1 MGESVAISQSQGESF
16 TWATGSFNWSAYTA
30 DKPWSG
36 ATRTQHQIA
45 VAASVALTER
55 KLSTLAKHTS
65 RSIGLSDARSLQ
77 VSKAWREGVAFAQSY
92 ADIIAFVLRILETAR
107 FASDALRS
115 VSLLW
120 NQVLSTH
127 EAASRQVRKPMD
139 ESLAISETQRA
150 QTTKAVMSAVG
161 LGDAWSQSGVK
172 HWAEPWAIAPLSQR
186 ETIKPFASTWA
197 TSSSLHRD
205 VVTRVIEAVL
215 LAAVFGRGWQLA
227 LAEAWLMGSTTSVN
241 MTKVLEDG
249 IDMAEAVRRNVGQR
263 LSEDMGL
270 VEVAAREAQKHFFGA
285 FDSRDAVHQSVF
297 KHFAYGVAM
306 AEVLSRDGVK
316 AVDDAWRLDASASKW
331 LNKLSL
337 EAFDLADAQRVDV
350 LKQVLEVLGM
360 SETYTDLIA
369 FVLSVSEGLAWGDQA
384 SRHTSKAWTELF
396 GIPDAVHKD
405 SIARLNELLHTRDA
419 WSQRFE
425 QALNDALGLASSTG
439 KSADKLLMETVL
451 VNDHMHRAC
460 TAHWLQAFT
469 LDEGLAKQV
478 SVLLDDALAV
488 DSSSY
493 RSLTKNAFEGML
505 TTDGLGRALSKRL
518 AEALA
523 TADAYADLIA
533 YVLRFTESMALSDAQ
548 RKAITQVLTQD
559 LHLDEQRASQI
570 DMRFAHAFAV
580 ADVLGR
586 AVAYR
591 RALHEGW
598 ATSEAVTR
606 ASSMTFAQA
615 IDMAEQYRRSP
626 NGVISDMIVGNTP
639 LSESDFADLVD
650 AGHPPGFTN
659 FRDFIAG
666 DYSYQKALFRAVLTS
681 SNADRGYIKDLSLSV
696 DVPDVL
702 DRGAAEITN
711 ASAGIA
717 VVFSRN
723 FRVPPEVTLT
733 HKGGSAMA
741 IPRTVGTVTAQ
752 GFTAVLEDLN
762 GTRVTGSVS
771 WVAQGY

>member
-1 MGESVAISQSQGESF
+1 VGESVAISQSQGESF

-120 NQVLSTH
+120 NQVLSNH

-139 ESLAISETQRA
+139 ESLAFSETQRA
-150 QTTKAVMSAVG
+150 QTTKALLSAVG
-161 LGDAWSQSGVK
+161 LGDAWSQSGEK

-227 LAEAWLMGSTTSVN
+227 LAEAWLMASATSSN
-241 MTKVLEDG
+241 MLKVLEDG
-249 IDMAEAVRRNVGQR
+249 IDIAEAVRRNVGQR
-263 LSEDMGL
+263 LSENMGL
-270 VEVAAREAQKHFFGA
+270 VEVAAREAQKHFFDA

-297 KHFAYGVAM
+297 KHFAYDVAM

-405 SIARLNELLHTRDA
+405 SIACPNELLHTRDA

-493 RSLTKNAFEGML
+493 RSLSKNAFEGL
-505 TTDGLGRALSKRL
+505 LATDGLGRALTKRL
-518 AEALA
+518 AEAWA

-533 YVLRFTESMALSDAQ
+533 YVLRFTESMALSDVQ

-570 DMRFAHAFAV
+570 DMRYAHAFAV

-586 AVAYR
+586 AVSYR
-591 RALHEGW
+591 RALNEGW
-598 ATSEAVTR
+598 STSDALTR
-606 ASSMTFAQA
+606 SIDMRFAQA
-615 IDMAEQYRRSP
+615 LDVAEQYRRSP
-626 NGVISDMIVGNTP
+626 NGVISDMIVGSRP

-681 SNADRGYIKDLSLSV
+681 SNADRGYIKDLSLAV

-702 DRGAAEITN
+702 DRG
-711 ASAGIA
+711 SAQISDANVGVSVA
-717 VVFSRN
+717 FSRA

-733 HKGGSAMA
+733 HKGGSMMA
-741 IPRTVGTVTAQ
+741 IPRILGAVNTQ
-752 GFTAVLEDLN
+752 GFTAVLEDLS
-762 GTRVTGSVS
+762 GARVTGTVS

>member
-1 MGESVAISQSQGESF
+1 VGESVAISQSQGESF

-36 ATRTQHQIA
+36 ATRTQHQVA
-45 VAASVALTER
+45 VAASVTLAER
-55 KLSTLAKHTS
+55 KLSTLTKHTS
-65 RSIGLSDARSLQ
+65 RAMGLSDARRIQ
-77 VSKAWREGVAFAQSY
+77 VSKSWREGVAFAQSY

-107 FASDALRS
+107 FASDASRN
-115 VSLLW
+115 VSLRW
-120 NQVLSTH
+120 DQVLSTH

-139 ESLAISETQRA
+139 EPLAFSEAERA
-150 QTTKAVMSAVG
+150 QATKVLLSAVG
-161 LGDAWSQSGVK
+161 LGDAWAQSGEK

-186 ETIKPFASTWA
+186 ETTKPFASTWA

-215 LAAVFGRGWQLA
+215 VAAVFGRGWHLA
-227 LAEAWLMGSTTSVN
+227 LAEAWLMGSATSPH
-241 MTKVLEDG
+241 MTKALEDR
-249 IDMAEAVRRNVGQR
+249 IDMTEAVRRNVGQR
-263 LSEDMGL
+263 LSEDLGL
-270 VEVAAREAQKHFFGA
+270 VEVAARDAAKVFLDA
-285 FDSRDAVHQSVF
+285 FASGDAVHQSVL
-297 KHFAYGVAM
+297 KRFADDLAM
-306 AEVLSRDGVK
+306 AEVLSRDGIK
-316 AVDDAWRLDASASKW
+316 AIDDAWGLDASASKR

-337 EAFDLADAQRVDV
+337 EAFDLGDAQRVDV
-350 LKQVLEVLGM
+350 LKQVLQALGM

-384 SRHTSKAWTELF
+384 NRHTSKAWFDLI
-396 GIPDAVHKD
+396 GISDAVHKD
-405 SIARLNELLHTRDA
+405 ATAFASELLQARDA
-419 WSQRFE
+419 WSQGFK
-425 QALNDALGLASSTG
+425 QALSDALGLASNTG
-439 KSADKLLMETVL
+439 KSADKLLSESVL
-451 VNDHMHRAC
+451 ASDHVHRAS
-460 TAHWLQAFT
+460 TVHWLQAFT

-488 DSSSY
+488 DSSRY
-493 RSLTKNAFEGML
+493 RSLTKNAFEGLL
-505 TTDGLGRALSKRL
+505 TTDGLGRALTKRL

-523 TADAYADLIA
+523 TVDAYADLIA
-533 YVLRFTESMALSDAQ
+533 YVLRFTESMALSDVQ

-591 RALHEGW
+591 RALNEGW
-598 ATSEAVTR
+598 TTQEALKRSTML
-606 ASSMTFAQA
+606 AFAQA
-615 IDMAEQYRRSP
+615 LELAEQYRRSP
-626 NGVISDMIVGNTP
+626 NGVISDMIVGSTP

-681 SNADRGYIKDLSLSV
+681 SNADRGYIKDLALSV

-702 DRGAAEITN
+702 DRG
-711 ASAGIA
+711 SAQISDANVGVTVA
-717 VVFSRN
+717 LSRA
-723 FRVPPEVTLT
+723 FRAPPEVTLT

-741 IPRTVGTVTAQ
+741 IPRILGAVDTQ